1 VSEQLLHLIL
11 DKMTSIDGK
20 IDKIELRMGSLET
33 RIDSVESKIDSVEM
47 RLGSLETQMDSME
60 SKLEAVDTTIGD
72 MQSTMGTMQTQ
83 IGSMNDRL
91 NRIELEVKMIKADT
105 SDIPLIRRAVLETA
119 DLSRNIDR
127 AQKSFERKAI
137 GDLSMHDHS
146 IDILNR
152 RQLRLESELE
162 RLKT

>member
-1 VSEQLLHLIL
+1 MSEQLLHLIL
-11 DKMTSIDGK
+11 DKLTSIDGK
-20 IDKIELRMGSLET
+20 IDKIEVRMGSLET
-33 RIDSVESKIDSVEM
+33 RMDSADSK
-47 RLGSLETQMDSME
+47 TDSME
-60 SKLEAVDTTIGD
+60 TRLMSLE
-72 MQSTMGTMQTQ
+72 TQ
-83 IGSMNDRL
+83 IGSMNERL
-91 NRIELEVKMIKADT
+91 NRIELEVKAIKADT

-119 DLSRNIDR
+119 DLSRNYDR

-162 RLKT
+162 RLKS